1 MRGRQ
6 LFIHVTGTCG
16 STPTRNQDWRSP
28 LGVSTRRATRPLPW
42 LARHLFND
50 QCGLGV
56 IVGVLIGC
64 AFYTLRAFS

>member
-1 MRGRQ
+1 MSRRHSVFQ
-6 LFIHVTGTCG
+6 VRG
-16 STPTRNQDWRSP
+16 STPTRSTDWRVP
-28 LGVSTRRATRPLPW
+28 CRASTRRATGSLPRV
-42 LARHLFND
+42 ARHLFND